1 MLDGANITDDKREL
15 ALTVCSDLNFDIM
28 KSIFER
34 IFLKSSLNPNDKKL
48 FILKDIKILNIQNI
62 IANSDKS
69 TNQIQ
74 MIKMEKNSR
83 CIICDSKLPWVNK
96 CPHKND
102 QIVIF
107 SRTVLT
113 ILQKAIFFEEVNIVL
128 ITEDLSKS
136 EMSKVFKNRPSKIF

>member
-62 IANSDKS
+62 IVNSDKS

-74 MIKMEKNSR
+74 LIKMEKNSR

>member
-74 MIKMEKNSR
+74 LIKMEKNSR

-102 QIVIF
+102 QIGIF

>member
-74 MIKMEKNSR
+74 LIKMEKNSR
-83 CIICDSKLPWVNK
+83 CIICDSKLLWVNK